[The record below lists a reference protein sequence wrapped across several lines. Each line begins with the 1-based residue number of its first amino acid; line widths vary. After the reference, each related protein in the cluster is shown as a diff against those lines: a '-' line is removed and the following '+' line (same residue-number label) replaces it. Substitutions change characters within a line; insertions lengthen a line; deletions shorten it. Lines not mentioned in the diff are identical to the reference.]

1 MTIATPYRIHPFTS
15 YGSSLAAIAEKKQ
28 LERYRTLAEIL
39 RAARHR
45 SPYRIDARGAAR
57 DARIHP
63 VDLECLESGTP
74 IPTMTVAPLQRLA
87 NVYETELS
95 ITLGGETL
103 SYQAGTVL
111 ACLITAGAEVA
122 LLPYD

>member
-1 MTIATPYRIHPFTS
+1 MTIATPYHIRPFTS

-28 LERYRTLAEIL
+28 LERYRALAEIL

-45 SPYRIDARGAAR
+45 SPYRIDVRGAAKG
-57 DARIHP
+57 ARIRAA
-63 VDLECLESGTP
+63 DLQCLENGTP
-74 IPTMTVAPLQRLA
+74 IPTMTIAPLQRLA
-87 NVYETELS
+87 NIYEMELS

-111 ACLITAGAEVA
+111 ACLITTGAEVA